1 MVAHGR
7 RATATELK
15 NGEAGVVVSFVWE
28 GRGGVAVG
36 VYGGLGEAEGGQ
48 VGNMGREQAALQL
61 CSSSGNCP
69 AAKTSPVRPVLQ
81 CGVNR
86 A

>member
-28 GRGGVAVG
+28 GREGVAVG
-36 VYGGLGEAEGGQ
+36 VDGGLGEAEGGQ
-48 VGNMGREQAALQL
+48 VGNMGEASSSAALQ
-61 CSSSGNCP
+61 
-69 AAKTSPVRPVLQ
+69 Q
-81 CGVNR
+81 
-86 A
+86 